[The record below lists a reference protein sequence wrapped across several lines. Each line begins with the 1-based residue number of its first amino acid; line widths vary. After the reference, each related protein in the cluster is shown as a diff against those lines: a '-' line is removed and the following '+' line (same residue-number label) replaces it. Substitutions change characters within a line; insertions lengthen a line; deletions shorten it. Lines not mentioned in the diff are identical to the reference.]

1 MIQINAMKRD
11 LCSNYY
17 RFPNN
22 DEANMTALKAPARA
36 PKIQF
41 SHFGIN
47 VRDMDLM
54 EDFYT
59 KVVGFT
65 VTDRGS
71 VESLG
76 VSLVFMSMDPMEH
89 HQFVICDADIGDLGS
104 NSKGAFFAGPINQLS
119 FRLESLDD
127 LRIMHNRLAERT
139 GPEKLLVGTHG
150 IAWSVYAHD
159 PEDNTLEFFVDTPWF
174 IDQPVLVPF
183 DLSKSDDE
191 IVAETEAMCREEPG
205 FQPYGEW
212 RDELAKELKRP
223 LVAKPF

>member
-1 MIQINAMKRD
+1 
-11 LCSNYY
+11 
-17 RFPNN
+17 
-22 DEANMTALKAPARA
+22 MTALKAPARA

-47 VRDMDLM
+47 VRDLDLM

-71 VESLG
+71 VEALDI
-76 VSLVFMSMDPMEH
+76 SLVFMSMDPMEH
-89 HQFVICDADIGDLGS
+89 HQFVICTGDPDDMGS

-127 LRIMHNRLAERT
+127 LRIMYNRLTEQAD
-139 GPEKLLVGTHG
+139 PEKLLVGTHG

-159 PEDNTLEFFVDTPWF
+159 PEGNTLEFFVDTPWF
-174 IDQPVLVPF
+174 IDQPFLEPF
-183 DLSKSDDE
+183 DLSKSDDV
-191 IVAETEAMCREEPG
+191 IIAETEALCREAPG
-205 FQPYGEW
+205 FQPYGAW
-212 RDELAKELKRP
+212 RDRLAKELKRP
-223 LVAKPF
+223 VVAKPF